1 MRGRS
6 AEVAVVAAALG
17 AAPPVHAD
25 QIDDAARKLTSKAYP
40 LLKDVDW
47 NSPDWLNLP
56 GAQPRLVAKAI
67 AKTLEMGAAMDGS
80 AVKEGVRVHSRAIAE
95 VGADGV
101 TSREAFLKINS
112 AIGHMIA
119 SAGEAKT
126 MAAFDAWNGAVP
138 SFVPEYLKGK
148 VNGKDAEDAYR
159 ALLEFKEVVKS
170 QASKTGAAAPT
181 VRKTADAIDTAAKT
195 LSKAAYPFVKEVD
208 WGSSTYLKLPYT
220 QPKEL
225 LKAVKQALDHGVAM
239 DPKYLKEG
247 ALAHAKA
254 ISKVDA
260 KGVLPMDDFVAVNSA
275 IGHMFASA
283 GGGQAMKT
291 FYAFKGLLPEQV
303 PSYLMST
310 VNPSDATKA
319 YAALM
324 EFKDV
329 VRGKD
334 CYNLLCPLF
343 F

>member
-1 MRGRS
+1 M
-6 AEVAVVAAALG
+6 G
-17 AAPPVHAD
+17 AAPPVFAD
-25 QIDDAARKLTSKAYP
+25 RIDDAAVKLTSKAYP
-40 LLKDVDW
+40 LLKDIDW
-47 NSPDWLNLP
+47 NSPKWFDIP
-56 GAQPRLVAKAI
+56 GAQPGLVAKAI
-67 AKTLEMGAAMDGS
+67 GKTLEMGAAMDGS

-95 VGADGV
+95 IGTDGV

-126 MAAFDAWNGAVP
+126 MDAFNAWKGAIP
-138 SFVPEYLKGK
+138 AFVPEYLKGK
-148 VNGKDAEDAYR
+148 VNGKDAEDAYY
-159 ALLEFKEVVKS
+159 ALLDFKDVVKAE
-170 QASKTGAAAPT
+170 ASKAGAAAP
-181 VRKTADAIDTAAKT
+181 VARKTADAIDTAAKA

-208 WGSSTYLKLPYT
+208 WGSSTYQKLPNAKPREVL
-220 QPKEL
+220 Q
-225 LKAVKQALDHGVAM
+225 AVKQALDHGVAM

-260 KGVLPMDDFVAVNSA
+260 NGVLPMDDFVAVNSA
-275 IGHMFASA
+275 IGHMLASA
-283 GGGQAMKT
+283 GGSQAMKT
-291 FYAFKGLLPEQV
+291 FYAFKSLVPDEV

-310 VNPSDATKA
+310 VKPNDAAKA

-334 CYNLLCPLF
+334 CYSLLCPLF